1 MERAGGS
8 RAGSGEAMNENS
20 PLRAVILGVAIV
32 LAGALVGRGIV
43 QFRLADRYVS
53 VKGVAERD
61 VSADVGIWPL
71 RFVSTDDLL
80 ERAREKIE
88 ADRRRVLAFLARAG
102 IDSAST
108 SLRGLE
114 VTDAQANPYS
124 QGPVR
129 SRFIVTMTLVVR
141 SSDVERLQRAS
152 QAVSELIAAG
162 VVLSSG
168 PYGTGPNYL
177 FTRLNDKKP
186 EMLAEATANA
196 RKAAQEF
203 ARQSGGKV
211 GGIRRASQGL
221 FEILPRDQAPGIEQG
236 PEIQKTLRVVSTV
249 EYYLTD

>member
-1 MERAGGS
+1 MNGS
-8 RAGSGEAMNENS
+8 K
-20 PLRAVILGVAIV
+20 LLHTVILAVAIV
-32 LAGALVGRGIV
+32 VAAGLVGRGII

-61 VSADVGIWPL
+61 VAADVGIWPL

-80 ERAREKIE
+80 DRAREKIE
-88 ADRRRVLAFLARAG
+88 ADRRRVIAFLKRAG
-102 IDSAST
+102 IDSSQV

-141 SSDVERLQRAS
+141 SNDVEGLRRAG
-152 QAVSELIAAG
+152 QAVGELVAAG
-162 VVLSSG
+162 VVLSGGPFGSG
-168 PYGTGPNYL
+168 PTYL
-177 FTRLNDKKP
+177 FTRLNDLKP

-196 RKAAQEF
+196 RKAAQQF
-203 ARQSGGKV
+203 AQESKSRV
-211 GGIRRASQGL
+211 GGIRRASQGI

-236 PEIQKTLRVVSTV
+236 PEIEKTLRVVSTV
-249 EYYLTD
+249 EYYLQD